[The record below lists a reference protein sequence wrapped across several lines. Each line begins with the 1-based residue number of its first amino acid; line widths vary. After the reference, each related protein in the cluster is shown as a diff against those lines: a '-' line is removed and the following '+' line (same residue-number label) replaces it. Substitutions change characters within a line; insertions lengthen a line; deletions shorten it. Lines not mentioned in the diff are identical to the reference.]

1 MQADCE
7 AEAVG
12 LRSTI
17 KRSGKKRVDCGWDG
31 GQGGRLLEGNT
42 KGWRVSR
49 QHVYQTARWWR
60 RWAERGRGEGG
71 EWSRPLAADNGCICR
86 RIQPLAL
93 GGRGTTGPGL
103 PKHVGRLPHTHTDA
117 HTCQHARTHSS
128 APSKIS
134 QARKRIDSFF
144 IFNARADGGAAV
156 LQEEEEGE
164 KKLLA

>member
-1 MQADCE
+1 M
-7 AEAVG
+7 
-12 LRSTI
+12 
-17 KRSGKKRVDCGWDG
+17 DCGWDG

-60 RWAERGRGEGG
+60 RWAERGRGGG
-71 EWSRPLAADNGCICR
+71 EREAARWLQITVVSAAAFSRWRSVEEGRRGRVSQNMLANC
-86 RIQPLAL
+86 
-93 GGRGTTGPGL
+93 
-103 PKHVGRLPHTHTDA
+103 HTHTDA

-134 QARKRIDSFF
+134 QAQKQISSFF

-156 LQEEEEGE
+156 PQEEEEEE